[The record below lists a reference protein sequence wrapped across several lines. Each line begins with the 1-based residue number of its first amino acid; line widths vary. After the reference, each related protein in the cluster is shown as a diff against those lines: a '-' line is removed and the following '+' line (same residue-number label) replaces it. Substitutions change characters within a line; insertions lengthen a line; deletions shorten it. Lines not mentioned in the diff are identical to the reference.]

1 MRIFILVLLVWG
13 GSLAAQKSID
23 IPAVYSNIAQDKKGL
38 YLKMEDGRKLYE
50 LAPDAHGLSL
60 DAFEGQVQG
69 TQEGLAF
76 DFGRVVPSG
85 TIYYGF
91 IAKGDSKHPMP
102 VYYKRTARIEKGR
115 AEIPIA
121 NLTGKYDMIGWQK
134 AGKGRMGYRV
144 MDEKGRLLYDG
155 RVDFVGRG
163 PFEVAPSLVEGPVV
177 DLVESDGLVISAT
190 VRPEAKVAVIM
201 GDRVWK
207 SASGNRHEVQIDGL
221 KPNTQYEYRLV
232 YGADTTQSFSF
243 RTAPKPGS
251 RGAFT
256 FAYASDSRSGQG
268 GGERD
273 VYGANHYIMKK
284 IMALAVQEDVKFM
297 QFSGDLING
306 YSDRPGD
313 MDLQYANWKRSIEP
327 FTHYLPVY
335 EAMGNHEALGRLFE
349 RKEGRPINVNRFPF
363 ETESAEAVFG
373 RHFVNPTNGPGSE
386 DGADYDP
393 KPNRMDF
400 PSYEENVFSYTYDNV
415 AVVVLNSDY
424 FYAPS
429 TSYIPWT
436 SGGLH
441 GYIMDQ
447 QLAWFE
453 DKMMA
458 LEKDADV
465 DHIFVTLHTP
475 FFPNGGHVKDD
486 MWYNGNNEIR
496 PYVAGKP
503 LEDGIIERRDQLLE
517 LIVNRSEKALAI
529 MTGDEHNFA
538 LTEIG
543 PEMPRY
549 PENYEPAKVSLNRT
563 IYQINNGAAGAPY
576 YAQEETP
583 WSDWVEGFT
592 TQNALVLIHVQ
603 GDEVHMEVLNPDTLE
618 EVYRKRLR

>member
-1 MRIFILVLLVWG
+1 
-13 GSLAAQKSID
+13 
-23 IPAVYSNIAQDKKGL
+23 
-38 YLKMEDGRKLYE
+38 
-50 LAPDAHGLSL
+50 
-60 DAFEGQVQG
+60 
-69 TQEGLAF
+69 
-76 DFGRVVPSG
+76 
-85 TIYYGF
+85 
-91 IAKGDSKHPMP
+91 
-102 VYYKRTARIEKGR
+102 
-115 AEIPIA
+115 
-121 NLTGKYDMIGWQK
+121 
-134 AGKGRMGYRV
+134 
-144 MDEKGRLLYDG
+144 
-155 RVDFVGRG
+155 
-163 PFEVAPSLVEGPVV
+163 
-177 DLVESDGLVISAT
+177 
-190 VRPEAKVAVIM
+190 
-201 GDRVWK
+201 
-207 SASGNRHEVQIDGL
+207 
-221 KPNTQYEYRLV
+221 
-232 YGADTTQSFSF
+232 
-243 RTAPKPGS
+243 
-251 RGAFT
+251 
-256 FAYASDSRSGQG
+256 
-268 GGERD
+268 
-273 VYGANHYIMKK
+273 
-284 IMALAVQEDVKFM
+284 
-297 QFSGDLING
+297 
-306 YSDRPGD
+306 
-313 MDLQYANWKRSIEP
+313 
-327 FTHYLPVY
+327 
-335 EAMGNHEALGRLFE
+335 
-349 RKEGRPINVNRFPF
+349 
-363 ETESAEAVFG
+363 
-373 RHFVNPTNGPGSE
+373 
-386 DGADYDP
+386 
-393 KPNRMDF
+393 
-400 PSYEENVFSYTYDNV
+400 
-415 AVVVLNSDY
+415 VVLNSDY

-549 PENYEPAKVSLNRT
+549 PENYAPAKVSLNRT

-583 WSDWVEGFT
+583 WSEWVEGFT